1 VHFFIKTLSSPKKIL
16 IIIQRSNGDVFLSL
30 NLINE
35 LLNFYKNSQIDLFV
49 NDDTLAVAELIP
61 QVSNIFTFS
70 YRKKNN
76 ARWSQEFAIFSSIYR
91 KYDLSISLTA
101 SDRSVLYALF
111 ASQNSISVIENNN
124 RKSWWKKI
132 FLNKYYHFNQDRH
145 VFINNMTPLDLLNI
159 NYSYTLQPIEASDA
173 VLKKMKNILS
183 KIKVKDFII
192 FHPSAQYSYKIYP
205 KHLREELLKYLNN
218 LGVAVLVTGAKNK
231 IDIEIKLNLPS
242 LPNIYDFIGETSL
255 EEYIALSHLA
265 KAYVGMDTLNMHIA
279 SSQNKRIFAIFGPT
293 KLSNWSPWS
302 NELNTAA
309 SNNFPVQTYGNI
321 SIFQAK
327 KPCVACGLA
336 GCNDDHGKSECLDL
350 IDPKIVYEEIEKFL
364 I

>member
-1 VHFFIKTLSSPKKIL
+1 LNSNKKIL
-16 IIIQRSNGDVFLSL
+16 IVIQRSNGDVFLSL

-35 LLNFYKNSQIDLFV
+35 LFNFYKNSQIDLLV

-61 QVSNIFTFS
+61 RVSNIFTFS
-70 YRKKNN
+70 YRKKSDS
-76 ARWSQEFAIFSSIYR
+76 RWIQELTIFRNIFR

-111 ASQNSISVIENNN
+111 ASKNSISAIENNN
-124 RKSWWKKI
+124 NKSWWKKI
-132 FLNKYYHFNQDRH
+132 FLSKYYYFNQDRH
-145 VFINNMTPLDLLNI
+145 VFINNLTPLDLLNI
-159 NYSYTLQPIEASDA
+159 NYSHKLQPVEASDA
-173 VLKKMKNILS
+173 VLRKMKNRLR
-183 KIKVKDFII
+183 KIGVEEFII
-192 FHPSAQYSYKIYP
+192 FHPSAQYNYKIYP
-205 KHLREELLKYLNN
+205 KHLREVLLKYLNN
-218 LGVAVLVTGAKNK
+218 LGVPILITGAKNK
-231 IDIEIKLNLPS
+231 IDIEIKLNLPNMQ
-242 LPNIYDFIGETSL
+242 NIYDFIGETSL
-255 EEYIALSHLA
+255 EEYIALSYLA

-279 SSQNKRIFAIFGPT
+279 SAQNKRIFAIFGPT
-293 KLSNWSPWS
+293 KLSIWSPWS

-309 SNNFPVQTYGNI
+309 SNNSPVQTYGNV

-350 IDPKIVYEEIEKFL
+350 IDPKLVYEEIKKFL

>member
-1 VHFFIKTLSSPKKIL
+1 MNSNKKIL
-16 IIIQRSNGDVFLSL
+16 IVIQRSNGDVFLSL

-35 LLNFYKNSQIDLFV
+35 LFNFYKNSQIDLLV

-61 QVSNIFTFS
+61 RVSNIFTFS
-70 YRKKNN
+70 YRKKSDS
-76 ARWSQEFAIFSSIYR
+76 RWIQELTIFRNIFR

-111 ASQNSISVIENNN
+111 ASKNSISAIENNN
-124 RKSWWKKI
+124 NKSWWKKI
-132 FLNKYYHFNQDRH
+132 FLSKYYYFNQDRH
-145 VFINNMTPLDLLNI
+145 VFINNLTPLDLLNI
-159 NYSYTLQPIEASDA
+159 NYSHKLQPVEASDA
-173 VLKKMKNILS
+173 VLRKMKNRLR
-183 KIKVKDFII
+183 KIGVEEFII
-192 FHPSAQYSYKIYP
+192 FHPSAQYNYKIYP
-205 KHLREELLKYLNN
+205 KHLREVLLKYLNN
-218 LGVAVLVTGAKNK
+218 LGVPILITGAKNK
-231 IDIEIKLNLPS
+231 IDIEIKLNLPNMQ
-242 LPNIYDFIGETSL
+242 NIYDFIGETSL
-255 EEYIALSHLA
+255 EEYIALSYLA

-279 SSQNKRIFAIFGPT
+279 SAQNKRIFAIFGPT
-293 KLSNWSPWS
+293 KLSIWSPWS

-309 SNNFPVQTYGNI
+309 SNNSPVQTYGNV

-350 IDPKIVYEEIEKFL
+350 IDPKLVYEEIKKFL